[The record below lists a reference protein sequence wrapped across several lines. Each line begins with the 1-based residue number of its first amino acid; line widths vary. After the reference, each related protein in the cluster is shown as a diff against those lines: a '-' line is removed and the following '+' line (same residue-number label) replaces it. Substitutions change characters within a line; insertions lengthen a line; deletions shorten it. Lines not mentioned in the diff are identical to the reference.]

1 MAGRAVTGLVVD
13 GSTSAGAFE
22 LCVTLAVD
30 EGETLAVL
38 GPNGAGKTT
47 LLRAISGLCPL
58 EAGGI
63 ALDGQVL
70 DDPAAGVWVAPETRS
85 IGVVFQDLLLFPTA
99 DVADNV
105 AFGLRAAGLSRRA
118 ARARA
123 DDWLERLGLGGRGS
137 DRVGDLSGGEAQR
150 VALARALAPEPRAL
164 LLDEPLSALDA
175 DVRAT
180 VRRDLRD
187 HLRHHDGPRIL
198 VTHDPLDAAVLADR
212 VVVLEHGAITADG
225 QLADLVAHPRS
236 TWAAELAGTNLL
248 RGVATGRFLDLE
260 EGGQLVA
267 PEPPGDGAVLIA
279 VRPSAVALHAEQPAG
294 TPRNVW
300 QGTVAEVEGFGE
312 RRRVRLDGSVPVV
325 AEVTV
330 DGLASLGLA
339 AGGAVWASVKATD
352 LRVYPA

>member
-1 MAGRAVTGLVVD
+1 MSVLEVAGTVT
-13 GSTSAGAFE
+13 TGAFQLE
-22 LCVTLAVD
+22 VALEVAA
-30 EGETLAVL
+30 GETVAVL

-47 LLRAISGLCPL
+47 LLHAISGVRAL
-58 EAGGI
+58 ESGRVVLAGE
-63 ALDGQVL
+63 VL
-70 DDPAAGVWVAPETRS
+70 DDPRAGVWVPPEDRS

-105 AFGLRAAGLSRRA
+105 AFGLRAAGRRRRA
-118 ARARA
+118 ARAEAER
-123 DDWLERLGLGGRGS
+123 WLERLGLGGRGT

-150 VALARALAPEPRAL
+150 VALARALAAKPRAL

-187 HLRHHDGPRIL
+187 HLRQHQGPRIL

-212 VVVLEHGAITADG
+212 VVVLEHGSITADG
-225 QLADLVAHPRS
+225 QLGDLVAHPRS
-236 TWAAELAGTNLL
+236 AWAAELAGTNLL
-248 RGVATGRFLDLE
+248 HGVAQGPFLRVAN
-260 EGGQLVA
+260 GGTLVA
-267 PEPPGDGAVLIA
+267 PEPPGDGDVLIA
-279 VRPSAVALHAEQPAG
+279 VRPSAVALHITRPEG

-300 QGTVAEVEGFGE
+300 EGTVAEVEGFGE
-312 RRRVRLDGSVPVV
+312 RRRVRLDGPLSIV

-330 DGLASLGLA
+330 DGLAALGLA
-339 AGGAVWASVKATD
+339 PGAPVWASVKATE